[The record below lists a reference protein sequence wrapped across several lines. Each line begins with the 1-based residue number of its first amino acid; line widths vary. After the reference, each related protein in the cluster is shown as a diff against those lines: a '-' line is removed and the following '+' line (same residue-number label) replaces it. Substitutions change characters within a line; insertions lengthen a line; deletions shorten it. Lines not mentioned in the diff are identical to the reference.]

1 MSKDKAL
8 WCEEALR
15 NASEWEKCREAGA
28 ELLTSLGY

>member
-1 MSKDKAL
+1 MSKNKEL